1 MVVYLLVAI
10 IPLLVGILY
19 KKNVKNNMLLPDKK
33 RWKYILLAALP
44 MFFLIAFRNQNLG
57 ADTGMYIKHFNK
69 MLNTPWNKIFDNT
82 RMEVGYVIFVKLIT
96 CFTSNPLI
104 YQVICAAIYLF
115 AVTSF
120 ANQIEEDPFFVLFLF
135 CTLGSYMFMF
145 TGTRQCLAISICLFS
160 FRFIKKRKILPF
172 ALLMILAFY
181 FHKSSILFIAA
192 YLIYSRKLTWW
203 NILIYIILMAVAVVY
218 LDVIQQ
224 WFNDQLEYD
233 YEIEGN
239 TGGVIFTMFM
249 LVITAFSIFIVM
261 SNNKVNAES
270 KGLIN
275 IGIIATI
282 FWVLRLLTRVAERP
296 SYYFLPFSFA
306 ALVYA
311 INSIKKSNE
320 KEIVK
325 IIVIILAFALYI
337 YRFLTNFSSFVPY
350 SFYAL

>member
-69 MLNTPWNKIFDNT
+69 MLNTPWNKIFNDT
-82 RMEVGYVIFVKLIT
+82 RMEEGYVIFVKLIT
-96 CFTSNPLI
+96 CFTNSPLI
-104 YQVICAAIYLF
+104 YQVICATIYLF

-120 ANQIEEDPFFVLFLF
+120 ANQREEDPFFVLFLF

-172 ALLMILAFY
+172 ALLMTLAFY

-249 LVITAFSIFIVM
+249 LVITAFSIF
-261 SNNKVNAES
+261 SS
-270 KGLIN
+270 D
-275 IGIIATI
+275 
-282 FWVLRLLTRVAERP
+282 
-296 SYYFLPFSFA
+296 FL
-306 ALVYA
+306 
-311 INSIKKSNE
+311 
-320 KEIVK
+320 
-325 IIVIILAFALYI
+325 
-337 YRFLTNFSSFVPY
+337 
-350 SFYAL
+350 